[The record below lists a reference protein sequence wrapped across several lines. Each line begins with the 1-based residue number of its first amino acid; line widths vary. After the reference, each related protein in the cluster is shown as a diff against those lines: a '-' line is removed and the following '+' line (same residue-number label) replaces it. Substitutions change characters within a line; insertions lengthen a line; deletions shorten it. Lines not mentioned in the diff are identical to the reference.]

1 MKMKWFKKKV
11 DERQEMDLLKVEH
24 FGFWFMYW
32 MLFAALLIQG
42 LFMEGGLKR
51 AAGEWIVFMST
62 SIAVLIGCIRKGVWS
77 FHTRKV
83 PGIKAYLIY
92 SLITAVLTG
101 VPFGILYGLR
111 ANGNS
116 VKGIMIF
123 ILSFMALMY
132 IITFAVFLLVGTMT
146 KKREAALAAQEFEDD
161 EEDEEN
167 L

>member
-1 MKMKWFKKKV
+1 MKVKWFKKRV

-32 MLFAALLIQG
+32 MLFAALIIQG
-42 LFMEGGLKR
+42 LFMEDGVKR

-62 SIAVLIGCIRKGVWS
+62 SVVVLIGCVRKGVWS

-83 PGIKAYLIY
+83 PGIKAYLLY
-92 SLITAVLTG
+92 SLIASVLAG
-101 VPFGILYGLR
+101 VPFGILFGLR

-116 VKGIMIF
+116 LKGIILF
-123 ILSFMALMY
+123 IVYYMVLMY
-132 IITFAVFLLVGTMT
+132 IITFAGFLIVGTIAR
-146 KKREAALAAQEFEDD
+146 KREAALANQDFEEEDD
-161 EEDEEN
+161 EED